1 MSGSAAGAPFGR
13 RGFLALAAQGAFA
26 AGSALAV
33 GSALTGCGGCPQPGS
48 TATAV
53 PTLAPVPDVPLQ
65 PGGPYT
71 IKDLLSTKSF
81 YIAHRGS
88 GDNWPEHTMRA
99 YSESVALGLKAIEV
113 SVWASS
119 DGVLLCHHDASTLR
133 TSGQDFQIPA
143 TPYAALAQ
151 LKVDARAWLGPAT
164 PLEPMPRLRDV
175 LDAFARSHV
184 IFLEDKGGTNA
195 DAIIAM
201 LQDYPDSRE
210 HIVWKQPAMSPGHIY
225 ARQRGYTTWGYFT
238 GKELDRAAEFQDRLD
253 LLGVPTLAPE
263 APIRQLV
270 AMGKPVIA
278 WEVHRRWE
286 RGRLQRLGVR
296 GMMCSN
302 VPYVLQR
309 LAPMATDSLGEGS
322 RAAGDLPWKADSD
335 WAEQPAFVDDA
346 LRFGSAPGSYTVGS
360 MAPLAAPGW
369 RLDVELRWPD
379 GAASGGR
386 RAGIAFALGDDSPV
400 APAPDGGG
408 QAASQG
414 GYRLD
419 IAADGSLALGRTD
432 KGQGQPAPL
441 ASAAGGGAGEG
452 QWFQV
457 RVEMAPVG
465 IRVSASVDGGRGWS
479 AQSNDTA
486 FHGGY
491 FALLAGAGPG
501 GNGSGGDDGSPVE
514 FRNLAVT
521 ALSAQEM
528 CIA

>member
-1 MSGSAAGAPFGR
+1 MNSGAWGAAVGR
-13 RGFLALAAQGAFA
+13 RRFLALAAQGAVA

-33 GSALTGCGGCPQPGS
+33 GSTLAGCAGCPQAAG
-48 TATAV
+48 TGTAV

-65 PGGPYT
+65 PAGPYS
-71 IKDLLSTKSF
+71 IGNLLSTKNF

-88 GDNWPEHTMRA
+88 GDNWPEHTMLA
-99 YSESVALGLKAIEV
+99 YSQSVALGLKAIEV

-133 TSGQDFQIPA
+133 TTGHDFQIPA

-151 LKVDARAWLGPAT
+151 LRVDARAWLGPAT
-164 PLEPMPRLRDV
+164 AQEPIPRLRDV

-195 DAIIAM
+195 DAIITM
-201 LQDYPDSRE
+201 LQDYPDSRD
-210 HIVWKQPAMSPGHIY
+210 HIVWKQPAMSPGHLY

-238 GKELDRAAEFQDRLD
+238 SKELDRAADFQDRVD
-253 LLGVPTLAPE
+253 LLGVPTLAAE

-270 AMGKPVIA
+270 ALGKPVIA

-286 RGRLQRLGVR
+286 RDRLQRLGVR

-309 LAPMATDSLGEGS
+309 LAPASTDSLGQGS
-322 RAAGDLPWKADSD
+322 RAAGDLPWKTDSD

-346 LRFGSAPGSYTVGS
+346 LRFGGAAGSYTVGS

-379 GAASGGR
+379 GGGTGGQ

-400 APAPDGGG
+400 LPVTNGAAPA
-408 QAASQG
+408 ATQG
-414 GYRLD
+414 GYRLE
-419 IAADGSLALGRTD
+419 IGADGSLELGRTD
-432 KGQGQPAPL
+432 KGQVQPVSL
-441 ASAAGGGAGEG
+441 ASAAGGAGSG
-452 QWFQV
+452 QWLRV

-465 IRVSASVDGGRGWS
+465 IRASASADGGRTWS
-479 AQSNDTA
+479 VQSNDTA
-486 FHGGY
+486 FRGGY
-491 FALLAGAGPG
+491 FALLSGTGTPGNDGGAA
-501 GNGSGGDDGSPVE
+501 VE

-521 ALSAQEM
+521 ALSVQEM
-528 CIA
+528 CLV

>member
-1 MSGSAAGAPFGR
+1 MNTSTAGTAFGR
-13 RGFLALAAQGAFA
+13 RGFLALAGQGALA

-33 GSALTGCGGCPQPGS
+33 GSVLSGCGGCPQPGN

-71 IKDLLSTKSF
+71 VKDLLTTKTF

-133 TSGQDFQIPA
+133 TSGQDLRIPA
-143 TPYAALAQ
+143 TPYADLAR
-151 LKVDARAWLGPAT
+151 LRVDARAWLGPAA
-164 PLEPMPRLRDV
+164 PLEPMPRLREV

-195 DAIIAM
+195 DAIFTM
-201 LQDYPDSRE
+201 LQDYPESRR
-210 HIVWKQPAMSPGHIY
+210 HIVWKQPAMSPGHLD

-238 GKELDRAAEFQDRLD
+238 SKDLGSAAQFQDRVD
-253 LLGVPTLAPE
+253 WLGVPTLGAE
-263 APIRQLV
+263 AQIRQLV
-270 AMGKPVIA
+270 ATGRPVIA

-286 RGRLQRLGVR
+286 RDRLQRLGVR

-309 LAPMATDSLGEGS
+309 LAPAASDTLGEGS
-322 RAAGDLPWKADSD
+322 RAAGDLPWDADSD
-335 WAEQPAFVDDA
+335 WSEQPAFVDDA
-346 LRFGSAPGSYTVGS
+346 LRFAAAAGSYTVGS
-360 MAPLAAPGW
+360 MAPLAAPAW
-369 RLDVELRWPD
+369 RLDVELRWPEGSS
-379 GAASGGR
+379 GAR

-400 APAPDGGG
+400 APPADGAG
-408 QAASQG
+408 QVATQG

-419 IAADGSLALGRTD
+419 ISADGSLDLGRTD
-432 KGQGQPAPL
+432 KGKDQPVSL
-441 ASAAGGGAGEG
+441 ASAAGGGVGER

-465 IRVSASVDGGRGWS
+465 VRVSTSTGGRNWS

-486 FHGGY
+486 FRGGY
-491 FALLAGAGPG
+491 FALLAGNAS
-501 GNGSGGDDGSPVE
+501 SGGGGGAPVE
-514 FRNLAVT
+514 FRKIAVT

-528 CIA
+528 CLG